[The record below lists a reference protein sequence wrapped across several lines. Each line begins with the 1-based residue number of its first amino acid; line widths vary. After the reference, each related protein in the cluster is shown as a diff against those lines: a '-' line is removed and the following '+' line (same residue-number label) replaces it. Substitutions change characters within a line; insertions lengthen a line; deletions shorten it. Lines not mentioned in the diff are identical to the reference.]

1 VNRIAA
7 WVAVAWT
14 LSGFALIAGEAA
26 SHAWWDV
33 GWVLLLVLGAYA
45 GLVETG
51 GLARARVSASVAL
64 LVFGG
69 MAAMTSLTGWPLGP
83 LRFAGPEALVI
94 ANVVPL
100 LPVLLAFALLALA
113 WKAAGVAFPDFGVNA
128 LAGISAGI
136 FLATLGNGVA
146 FLAKERIWWLWN
158 PWGGGSAV
166 IAGVVG
172 FLCLGLAA
180 FFLARVFP
188 EDTEMKLGRWCDAAW
203 VLVAVNVLFAAAN
216 VALVLQAG

>member
-1 VNRIAA
+1 
-7 WVAVAWT
+7 
-14 LSGFALIAGEAA
+14 
-26 SHAWWDV
+26 
-33 GWVLLLVLGAYA
+33 
-45 GLVETG
+45 
-51 GLARARVSASVAL
+51 
-64 LVFGG
+64 
-69 MAAMTSLTGWPLGP
+69 
-83 LRFAGPEALVI
+83 
-94 ANVVPL
+94 
-100 LPVLLAFALLALA
+100 
-113 WKAAGVAFPDFGVNA
+113 VAFPDFGVNA

-180 FFLARVFP
+180 FFLVRVFP
-188 EDTEMKLGRWCDAAW
+188 EDTELKLGRWCDAAW